1 MDWHTH
7 INNIHWGSCCLTISL
22 PWFKREG
29 LPNHWQSLFKKL
41 WILHS
46 NIHVWCPFSFPQC
59 AILDTWNDCYGGF
72 SAMKSSG
79 SIPFYCLKFAP
90 FYGRHSFLCIVAVCW
105 WKNEAYT
112 DWHYSILLLSVI
124 INRVTFVTDVK
135 VLLPTPFIAWNL
147 HPFCERHSFLY
158 IVAVCWWKK
167 EAWDWYCN
175 YVMVSSQNIGQVNTS
190 TCF

>member
-1 MDWHTH
+1 MY
-7 INNIHWGSCCLTISL
+7 NARFLS
-22 PWFKREG
+22 
-29 LPNHWQSLFKKL
+29 PNVLFL
-41 WILHS
+41 IL
-46 NIHVWCPFSFPQC
+46 
-59 AILDTWNDCYGGF
+59 WNDCYGGF
-72 SAMKSSG
+72 LAMKSSG
-79 SIPFYCLKFAP
+79 SIPFYCLKLAP